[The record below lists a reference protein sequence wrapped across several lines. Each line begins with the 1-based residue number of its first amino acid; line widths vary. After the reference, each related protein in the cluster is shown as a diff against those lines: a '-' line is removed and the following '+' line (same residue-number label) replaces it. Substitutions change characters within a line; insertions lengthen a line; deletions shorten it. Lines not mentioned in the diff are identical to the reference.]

1 MAPLADPDRLKAY
14 LDAVTNCRDAL
25 AKGVSTNYVQMKQP
39 RDAAPA
45 FPWRCNHCGENAVD
59 MATIQY
65 QAEVR
70 HDGRLYTFTIPNL
83 RIPVCRECGEK
94 VFTEDV
100 QPADQRRAPITSS
113 RPCRRPCFP
122 LAVKILRRN
131 AWKQILQ

>member
-1 MAPLADPDRLKAY
+1 MTPEE
-14 LDAVTNCRDAL
+14 C
-25 AKGVSTNYVQMKQP
+25 QEMKQP

-83 RIPVCRECGEK
+83 RIPVCRKCGEK

-100 QPADQRRAPITSS
+100 DGQINDALRLHLHVPAAGPVSHAP
-113 RPCRRPCFP
+113 
-122 LAVKILRRN
+122 
-131 AWKQILQ
+131 